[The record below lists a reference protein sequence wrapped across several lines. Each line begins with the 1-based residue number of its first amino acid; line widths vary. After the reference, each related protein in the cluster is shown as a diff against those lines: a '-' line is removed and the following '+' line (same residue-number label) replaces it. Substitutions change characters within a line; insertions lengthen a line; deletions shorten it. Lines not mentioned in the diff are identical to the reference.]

1 MDDESLLILIP
12 VFILLRALVLC
23 NIYVFSVCVC
33 VCVCFEPT
41 SIIVLKL
48 VRGLLNVMYYVKH
61 LTKMSS

>member
-33 VCVCFEPT
+33 VFFFEPT

-61 LTKMSS
+61 LM